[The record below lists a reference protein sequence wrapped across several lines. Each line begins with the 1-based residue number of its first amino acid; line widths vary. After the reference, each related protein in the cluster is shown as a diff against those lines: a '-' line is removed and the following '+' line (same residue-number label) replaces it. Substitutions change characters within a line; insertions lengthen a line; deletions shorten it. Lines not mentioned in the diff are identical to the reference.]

1 VAPKGGEFNR
11 RVGAGSEWRHK
22 RARTGRKEA
31 RPVTET
37 LALSAADHRA
47 IAPVSF
53 ELYASDFD
61 AFADALGRSFA
72 RYGFAV
78 IADHGLDQARID
90 AATADAKAFFALPD
104 AVKRRYKI
112 EGASGQRGYTAFGVE
127 TAKGAAHF
135 DLKEFWH
142 VGRELPPGHPHRL
155 RMPDNVWPVEVASFR
170 EHEIWLYDALEALG
184 DKVLSAIARYLGLD
198 AGFFAPT
205 TRLGNSV
212 LRLLHYPPAP
222 FDGPNVRAAA
232 HEDINTITLLLGA
245 EEAGLELLD
254 RDGTWL
260 PINPPAGS
268 VVCNIGDMLQRLTNC
283 VLPSTTHRVVNPP
296 PERRGVARYS
306 TPFFLH
312 FAPDYLIE
320 TLPGCITPDRP
331 DRYPVPLTANDYLE
345 ERLAEIK
352 LK

>member
-1 VAPKGGEFNR
+1 M
-11 RVGAGSEWRHK
+11 
-22 RARTGRKEA
+22 
-31 RPVTET
+31 TEIT
-37 LALSAADHRA
+37 LENA
-47 IAPVSF
+47 IAPVPF
-53 ELYASDFD
+53 GLYASDFD
-61 AFADALGRSFA
+61 AFAAALGASFA

-78 IADHGLDQARID
+78 IGDHGLHQAHIE
-90 AATADAKAFFALPD
+90 AAIADAKAFFALPD
-104 AVKRRYKI
+104 EVKRSYKI
-112 EGASGQRGYTAFGVE
+112 EGASGQRGYTPFGVE
-127 TAKGAAHF
+127 TAKGAEHF

-142 VGRELPPGHPHRL
+142 VGRDLPPSHPYRA
-155 RMPDNVWPVEVASFR
+155 RMPDNVWPTEIRSFR
-170 EHEIWLYDALEALG
+170 PHETWLYAALESLG
-184 DKVLSAIARYLGLD
+184 DKVLRAIAHYLNLEPE
-198 AGFFAPT
+198 FFAPT
-205 TRLGNSV
+205 THLGNSV

-222 FDGPNVRAAA
+222 FDGPNVRAGA

-245 EEAGLELLD
+245 EEAGLQVKD
-254 RDGTWL
+254 RDGAWL

-268 VVCNIGDMLQRLTNC
+268 VVCNIGDMLQRLTND

-320 TLPGCITPDRP
+320 TLPGCISADRP
-331 DRYPVPLTANDYLE
+331 NRYPIPITANDYLE